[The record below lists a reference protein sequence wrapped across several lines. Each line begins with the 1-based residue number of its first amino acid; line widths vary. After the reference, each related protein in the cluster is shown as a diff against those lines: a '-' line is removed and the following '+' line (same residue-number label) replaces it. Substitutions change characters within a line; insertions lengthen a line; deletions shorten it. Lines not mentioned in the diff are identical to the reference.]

1 MLKINDV
8 WCDDDQELQRHA
20 RDYFLSL
27 FTPQVTLSQQQ
38 NTLAQQQ
45 HSVNLLP
52 HSLPQQPQ
60 VTLPQQQN
68 TLAQQQHSVNLLPHS
83 LPQQLDR
90 QHLLPL
96 SPWQCSLQGEM
107 IEKLEKQMDIV
118 ELKHIIWS
126 THPYKAPGPDG
137 LQGIFYRQCWDWLH
151 ISLLEFM
158 QMTFATRY
166 IPKEV
171 CEAYMCLI
179 PKIPNPSIISQFR
192 PISLCNVLYK
202 LITKCITMRLQ
213 DSMPELIAPAQSS
226 FIKGRSTQD
235 NIILMQE
242 LLHST
247 RSQKTA
253 KFGSMFLKLDL
264 EKAYDKVNW
273 DFLEETL
280 NVFGFPTSIIDLIMC
295 GVRNASTRILWNGQ
309 ALESFDHQCG
319 LRQGDPLSPYLFVL
333 CIERLGY
340 LIDRK
345 STRLNSSHA
354 Q

>member
-45 HSVNLLP
+45 HSVLP

-90 QHLLPL
+90 QHLLPQ

-137 LQGIFYRQCWDWLH
+137 LQGIFYRQCWD
-151 ISLLEFM
+151 
-158 QMTFATRY
+158 
-166 IPKEV
+166 
-171 CEAYMCLI
+171 
-179 PKIPNPSIISQFR
+179 
-192 PISLCNVLYK
+192 
-202 LITKCITMRLQ
+202 
-213 DSMPELIAPAQSS
+213 
-226 FIKGRSTQD
+226 
-235 NIILMQE
+235 
-242 LLHST
+242 
-247 RSQKTA
+247 
-253 KFGSMFLKLDL
+253 
-264 EKAYDKVNW
+264 
-273 DFLEETL
+273 
-280 NVFGFPTSIIDLIMC
+280 
-295 GVRNASTRILWNGQ
+295 
-309 ALESFDHQCG
+309 
-319 LRQGDPLSPYLFVL
+319 
-333 CIERLGY
+333 
-340 LIDRK
+340 
-345 STRLNSSHA
+345 
-354 Q
+354 